1 MRSRVEVVSE
11 VTDDGTPVLVRL
23 HADGALAVRRT
34 GPATV
39 HLVGTAA
46 GPLGGDVVEIDLV
59 VRAGARLEVE
69 GVAAT
74 VALPGAAGD
83 GATWV
88 VTADVADGADLRCA
102 PQPLVVSRGA
112 VLRTTTRLALAPTAR
127 ADVVE
132 QIVLGRH
139 GEPGGTWSGRL
150 VADVGGVPVV
160 RQTQS
165 SHLLAAG
172 PYPPGA
178 GPPRALVSRLLLG
191 GAPVAG
197 PATSGAAVL
206 CPLAAGGTLLTAY
219 AADLGTALR
228 DLTDVRAD
236 VRAVTPLAGTTAG

>member
-1 MRSRVEVVSE
+1 MRSRVEVVAD

-23 HADGALAVRRT
+23 HAQGALAVRRT

-83 GATWV
+83 AATWD
-88 VTADVADGADLRCA
+88 VTADVADGATLRCA

-112 VLRTTTRLALAPTAR
+112 RLRTTTRLALAPTAA

-132 QIVLGRH
+132 QVVLGRH
-139 GEPGGTWSGRL
+139 GEEGGTWSGRL
-150 VADVGGVPVV
+150 VADVGGAPAV

-165 SHLLAAG
+165 SRLLAAG
-172 PYPPGA
+172 SYPPGGTA
-178 GPPRALVSRLLLG
+178 PRALVSRLLLG
-191 GAPVAG
+191 AGTTAAG
-197 PATSGAAVL
+197 PAWSGRAVA

-219 AADLGTALR
+219 GPDLGSALR
-228 DLTDVRAD
+228 DLAAAWPTTPVAD
-236 VRAVTPLAGTTAG
+236 AVAG